1 MSDSSLPEEASQ
13 DEQQHRSSL
22 AFPGPAGESRTTV
35 VSVPGSALKNIREY
49 RGKYEAYLRTAPHE
63 AVGSINPWAVTD
75 R

>member
-13 DEQQHRSSL
+13 DEQQHGSSL

-35 VSVPGSALKNIREY
+35 ISVPGSALKNIREY
-49 RGKYEAYLRTAPHE
+49 REKYETCLRTATHE
-63 AVGSINPWAVTD
+63 AVGGVSPWAVAD